1 MILSV
6 IPWML
11 SGFLLY
17 SCLSL
22 AVSAWKREGRLSRRS
37 AMSLLVGLLETA
49 AVAGLFRI
57 VVPWST
63 GTVALWVVA
72 AVALAA
78 AAAGVIIR
86 WPELSARA
94 RNGGRVAAADAAAA
108 DAAAEHAAA
117 DEDAPEHGIGNA
129 GTKKTLKKPSR
140 KPKKE
145 PGTVA
150 VTGNAIFLA
159 AVVAFSLA
167 IG

>member
-1 MILSV
+1 MLLSV
-6 IPWML
+6 IPWVL
-11 SGFLLY
+11 SGFLVY

-22 AVSAWKREGRLSRRS
+22 AVSAWKREGRWSRRS
-37 AMSLLVGLLETA
+37 GMSLLVGLLETA
-49 AVAGLFRI
+49 AVAGLFRL
-57 VVPWST
+57 VVPWSP

-86 WPELSARA
+86 WPELAARPRSAERL
-94 RNGGRVAAADAAAA
+94 AAD

-117 DEDAPEHGIGNA
+117 GEEAPDRWSENA
-129 GTKKTLKKPSR
+129 GTKTAKKPST

-145 PGTVA
+145 PGKAAVA
-150 VTGNAIFLA
+150 GHAGFLA
-159 AVVAFSLA
+159 AVVAFSFA